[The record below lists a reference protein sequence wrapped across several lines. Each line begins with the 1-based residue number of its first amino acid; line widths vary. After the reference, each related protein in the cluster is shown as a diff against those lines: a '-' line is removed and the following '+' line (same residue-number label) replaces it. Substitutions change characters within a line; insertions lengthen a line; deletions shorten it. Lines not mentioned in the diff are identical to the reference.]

1 MLSGE
6 PQKEILR
13 FESTEAVVVH
23 FVDPKFAA
31 TFAVSVD
38 REGDRVD
45 CLLRV
50 VCSRMIE
57 LFQVSQTVQT
67 NYIARGSIKSRC
79 PNRSITNLDR
89 AQILRLPA
97 KSALNASHCGKT
109 AIFRCDRLGV

>member
-6 PQKEILR
+6 PQKKILR

-50 VCSRMIE
+50 VWSRMIE

-79 PNRSITNLDR
+79 PNRNIV
-89 AQILRLPA
+89 
-97 KSALNASHCGKT
+97 KSRYPVVNANARS
-109 AIFRCDRLGV
+109 F